1 MMRQQEH
8 KHFIAKMYCKI
19 EKGGR
24 KEWNVC
30 VADMI
35 RTPSMMFD
43 YRKEIPLDDVPK
55 YKEHDDAAAT
65 NETISEKKPISY
77 SFDYRKD
84 IPLPD
89 VTK

>member
-1 MMRQQEH
+1 
-8 KHFIAKMYCKI
+8 
-19 EKGGR
+19 
-24 KEWNVC
+24 
-30 VADMI
+30 
-35 RTPSMMFD
+35 MMFD

-65 NETISEKKPISY
+65 NETISVKKPISY
-77 SFDYRKD
+77 PFEYRKD